1 MPRYKYDKVKNKM
14 AARSLLEPFLALRSI
29 LENLLLEEMCSELK
43 TALYNVLKVVLEEI
57 FYPTKNILNTF
68 ETIF

>member
-1 MPRYKYDKVKNKM
+1 MPRYTYNKVKNKM
-14 AARSLLEPFLALRSI
+14 AARSFLGTFLALRSI

>member
-1 MPRYKYDKVKNKM
+1 MPRYKYDKVKNKI
-14 AARSLLEPFLALRSI
+14 AAWSFLGPFLALRSI
-29 LENLLLEEMCSELK
+29 LENLLLEEMCSELR